1 MKMGTP
7 NIILITIDSLRSD
20 HLGCYGYTR
29 DSSPNIDRLA
39 SKGVLFSEAIANG
52 GCTPDSFPSILAS
65 QLPPID
71 DDEYRRVM
79 RRSLTIAGL
88 LKGAGYQTAAFHSNP
103 YLSEFFHY
111 NEGFNVFEDNLGTV
125 GRRLIQQPPE
135 EHGVSTGFNRFL
147 NKVGR
152 LFVHLLFALGR
163 QPCVTADE
171 LTNQAVSWLDSHHS
185 RFFLWLHYMDTHYP
199 YLPPAEYVRKLFNRR
214 ISRYRM
220 VNLYSKQLKTFR
232 EAGFRNVGWLSPAE
246 IDTLINLYDA
256 DIRYVDDNIGRLL
269 ESLGNHLENTIII
282 VTADHGEAFG
292 EHNSLGHGTLYEE
305 LIRVPLIIAGPGIKA
320 GAVVSEPVE
329 LMDLAPTIAD
339 SVGIA
344 RVKGFHGRSLLTVV
358 RDGQRVARGT
368 INVRHQSYLMQ
379 RLISYRTHDLK

>member
-1 MKMGTP
+1 
-7 NIILITIDSLRSD
+7 
-20 HLGCYGYTR
+20 
-29 DSSPNIDRLA
+29 
-39 SKGVLFSEAIANG
+39 
-52 GCTPDSFPSILAS
+52 
-65 QLPPID
+65 
-71 DDEYRRVM
+71 
-79 RRSLTIAGL
+79 
-88 LKGAGYQTAAFHSNP
+88 
-103 YLSEFFHY
+103 
-111 NEGFNVFEDNLGTV
+111 
-125 GRRLIQQPPE
+125 
-135 EHGVSTGFNRFL
+135 
-147 NKVGR
+147 
-152 LFVHLLFALGR
+152 
-163 QPCVTADE
+163 
-171 LTNQAVSWLDSHHS
+171 
-185 RFFLWLHYMDTHYP
+185 
-199 YLPPAEYVRKLFNRR
+199 
-214 ISRYRM
+214 M

-368 INVRHQSYLMQ
+368 INVRHQFYLMR
-379 RLISYRTHDLK
+379 RLISYRTHDLKYIRTERLDEVNTVLSEEVYDLRNDPQERRNLHGSAETRTFELEAVNRILQFKQLKSEQKTANEKERIRARLKKIPKL